1 VSRQEMVCNRCRNGR
16 LLGEAVH
23 DREGGWRYFLSCYG
37 CGARTPLGADAHR
50 ELMDEP
56 KVAAGRAAM
65 STDRGDGALREATPA
80 ARQATS
86 SFADH
91 KNTCAH
97 PGCTTRISIY
107 NSSTT
112 CWAHS

>member
-1 VSRQEMVCNRCRNGR
+1 MVCDRCRDGR

-23 DREGGWRYFLSCYG
+23 DRDLGWRYFLSCYA

-50 ELMDEP
+50 QLMEQP
-56 KVAAGRAAM
+56 KVAAGRAALP
-65 STDRGDGALREATPA
+65 TDREGGAQPDASPA
-80 ARQATS
+80 AREATS

-97 PGCTTRISIY
+97 PGCTTRVSIY
-107 NSSTT
+107 NSSET